1 MSVSNCCNTTTTLA
15 KIHFIHAVAIVAGT
29 VLPWLNQ
36 LDQRLLTVDSPVDDD
51 DNEDEELARV
61 RELVRRWK
69 AEAAREGKPL
79 KLPAM
84 PFMLR
89 NIWTAS
95 LALFALVMLATFWIR
110 TVQQATVAISL
121 LGVSW
126 ACAVWVPFAII
137 MQFLR
142 ELETVSH
149 KGEQGATRV
158 PSYGSSSPSR
168 PHHLRVASSP
178 ANPRYRTRRP
188 NERTALI
195 RRHSLMG
202 TGGPVTND
210 LRYMGPEPVAG
221 GTILGIHNLA
231 IVMPQLLVSM
241 CRYNSIDSRRLTTQQ
256 QIAVLASIIF
266 RITDTES
273 VQDPPPVYLGKDG
286 VSWVLRLGGLF
297 ALVSTSFRP

>member
-1 MSVSNCCNTTTTLA
+1 MAKETGVDPPVEKATRAGDLAMLFYSVGKSSLRCNNCTWRVHTA
-15 KIHFIHAVAIVAGT
+15 YIVAIVAGT

-36 LDQRLLTVDSPVDDD
+36 LDQRLLGNDSPVDDD
-51 DNEDEELARV
+51 DDEDDEELARV
-61 RELVRRWK
+61 RELVRQWR

-95 LALFALVMLATFWIR
+95 LALFGLVMLATFWIR
-110 TVQQATVAISL
+110 TVWQATVAISL

-142 ELETVSH
+142 ELETSSQ
-149 KGEQGATRV
+149 KSQQEATRV
-158 PSYGSSSPSR
+158 PSYGTRSPSR
-168 PHHLRVASSP
+168 PYHQRVSSSP
-178 ANPRYRTRRP
+178 ANPRYRTRRA

-231 IVMPQLLVSM
+231 IVMPQLL
-241 CRYNSIDSRRLTTQQ
+241 
-256 QIAVLASIIF
+256 AS
-266 RITDTES
+266 S
-273 VQDPPPVYLGKDG
+273 
-286 VSWVLRLGGLF
+286 
-297 ALVSTSFRP
+297 